1 MSRSAAFAAV
11 VLVLIAVP
19 RHPARAQSPMTG
31 DAWAGWG
38 ERDTAWSG
46 WSELEAA
53 WSEADAASS
62 AADSAWS
69 GWSEVDTAGAPSSAP
84 IAARDPDPA
93 AVAGAGDGR
102 IDGFMDLSWHADSAK
117 IVRKLGPPIAITRRK
132 SGYSIFSYTPMF
144 LSRDGFLNLWVD
156 PELGLLRASYEAVT
170 TRCTDYMRQIIRE
183 LRRRHPRV
191 PSRTQGNVRLERL
204 RKSLCSAAVE
214 DGAELATVW
223 TDRDGNLLWVG
234 AGPKDPALRMVGV
247 ADDFRKR
254 TGGRP

>member
-1 MSRSAAFAAV
+1 MSRSVTSAALAA
-11 VLVLIAVP
+11 LLLALSA
-19 RHPARAQSPMTG
+19 HPARAQSPSPD

-38 ERDTAWSG
+38 ERDTARSAWSEAEAAWGGWSEADTGWSG
-46 WSELEAA
+46 WSELETPVAG
-53 WSEADAASS
+53 ASS
-62 AADSAWS
+62 F
-69 GWSEVDTAGAPSSAP
+69 TPTP
-84 IAARDPDPA
+84 AREPGPA

-102 IDGFMDLSWHADSAK
+102 IDGFMDLSWHADSAE

-191 PSRTQGNVRLERL
+191 PSHTQGNVRLERL

-247 ADDFRKR
+247 TDDFRKR
-254 TGGRP
+254 SGVRP